1 MDIITRQVED
11 RFATDSFRQICS
23 AEDLLIWAVTGKL
36 TQTNCDSFWIF
47 VPRPLVFRY
56 LDLKFASVVTL
67 VQRYVSTK
75 F

>member
-56 LDLKFASVVTL
+56 L
-67 VQRYVSTK
+67 
-75 F
+75 